1 MSSQSI
7 KVILGT
13 ASWGNN
19 DPWTS
24 SEYINEALKIL
35 QAHGVKNLDSA
46 QLYGNSEQKLG
57 EVKAGDKFIIDT
69 KWTGGF
75 VPGSA
80 SKDNIIS
87 SAKESIKKLGVKQVG
102 FTPHSLHQRTGRR
115 FGCG

>member
-1 MSSQSI
+1 M
-7 KVILGT
+7 GT

-24 SEYINEALKIL
+24 DEYINEAFKIL
-35 QAHGVKNLDSA
+35 QAHGVKNLDTA

-75 VPGSA
+75 VAGSA

-102 FTPHSLHQRTGRR
+102 FTPKLFHGRKGR
-115 FGCG
+115 LFSYG